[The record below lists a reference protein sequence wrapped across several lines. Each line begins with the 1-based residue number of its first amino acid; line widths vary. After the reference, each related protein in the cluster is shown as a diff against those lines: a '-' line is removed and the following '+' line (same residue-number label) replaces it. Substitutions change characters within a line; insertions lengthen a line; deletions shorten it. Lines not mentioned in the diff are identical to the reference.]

1 MDANI
6 QWVIQKNL
14 ADQIIEMSFGR
25 GDLTNPVTY
34 NSNNSYQNNFDDD
47 KYVKL
52 TNQISSSIHTIT
64 QNGMF
69 DT

>member
-1 MDANI
+1 
-6 QWVIQKNL
+6 
-14 ADQIIEMSFGR
+14 MSFGR
-25 GDLTNPVTY
+25 EDLTNPVTY
-34 NSNNSYQNNFDDD
+34 NSNNSYQNNFDGD

>member
-1 MDANI
+1 
-6 QWVIQKNL
+6 
-14 ADQIIEMSFGR
+14 MSFGR